1 MIISAQISTA
11 QFFFFFFFSDGGT
24 LIEEGPLCLV
34 DFTGDCETISQ
45 QNHIANNAVK
55 GERKHAM
62 HIHTGKMEAH

>member
-11 QFFFFFFFSDGGT
+11 QFFFSDGGT
-24 LIEEGPLCLV
+24 LIKEGALCLD

-45 QNHIANNAVK
+45 QNHIANTVK

-62 HIHTGKMEAH
+62 HIHTGKTEAHWRR